1 MTTCVGK
8 IKTTRYH
15 TNRYQTLT
23 CYFVG
28 ILANC
33 VDTTSLV
40 LGSPIPARS
49 NERIRAARHV
59 PVFGYS
65 SFLGTNR
72 PRKDRQAYI
81 THATATLTFVS
92 GIYLFV
98 AAYLGLSLGIHSTG
112 ANNPMHSSTGGMR
125 MRQTVKNR
133 QFAATCNEISAIRN
147 QTKINDLYHASPRRF
162 VLIPT

>member
-65 SFLGTNR
+65 SFSRHQSTTKR
-72 PRKDRQAYI
+72 PPGIHHTRNSN
-81 THATATLTFVS
+81 THVRI
-92 GIYLFV
+92 GY
-98 AAYLGLSLGIHSTG
+98 LSLRCCVSRSFPWHSFNRG
-112 ANNPMHSSTGGMR
+112 QQPNAFQHGRNENEANSQKSPVR
-125 MRQTVKNR
+125 
-133 QFAATCNEISAIRN
+133 CNLQRN
-147 QTKINDLYHASPRRF
+147 FGHQKPNKDQRSVPC
-162 VLIPT
+162 VPT